1 MTQDELLKEL
11 KALQNENNKLKSKLM
26 QTNLEDNTHGES
38 PAQGPDSFRNERS
51 SSIRID
57 AAETSW
63 MSTFPTSGMSL
74 GALNIPEC
82 SPSDGE
88 TEIDRKAYEHWR
100 KILDASLDLMKSTD
114 ERTKIGIF
122 KIKAGAKLLEVFEST
137 KTSPGMPD
145 EILEPYGNA
154 IARLNEYFGSRT
166 YMMSQR
172 SKLLNM
178 TQRKDESSVQF
189 VRRVGAATKLCG
201 YLESE
206 EMESVMRTIT
216 KGALDSRVRKLAH
229 RNWVRQGSIKDL
241 VDAVQDS
248 EIEKLNE
255 EEFMKTQQRN
265 SASSSGAAVIAAVER
280 YSHVPS
286 FRQGGFNGD
295 RPGWNQAGKRVAYR
309 GRRGGNTR
317 TFSGRIPAAV
327 QTRQC
332 WRCSSVYH
340 SASECPVV
348 NKVCHKCQ
356 TKGHI
361 ARMCTSE
368 SGFRGIKRRL
378 QSEQV
383 QNSLS
388 KESRRISMVNEHD
401 EHAEEK
407 EAKVFSDTDSND

>member
-1 MTQDELLKEL
+1 MDDLDTPGLNNGAAESSGRGNSKMTEDELLKEL

-178 TQRKDESSVQF
+178 TQK
-189 VRRVGAATKLCG
+189 
-201 YLESE
+201 
-206 EMESVMRTIT
+206 
-216 KGALDSRVRKLAH
+216 
-229 RNWVRQGSIKDL
+229 
-241 VDAVQDS
+241 
-248 EIEKLNE
+248 
-255 EEFMKTQQRN
+255 FM
-265 SASSSGAAVIAAVER
+265 
-280 YSHVPS
+280 
-286 FRQGGFNGD
+286 
-295 RPGWNQAGKRVAYR
+295 
-309 GRRGGNTR
+309 
-317 TFSGRIPAAV
+317 
-327 QTRQC
+327 
-332 WRCSSVYH
+332 
-340 SASECPVV
+340 
-348 NKVCHKCQ
+348 
-356 TKGHI
+356 
-361 ARMCTSE
+361 
-368 SGFRGIKRRL
+368 
-378 QSEQV
+378 
-383 QNSLS
+383 
-388 KESRRISMVNEHD
+388 
-401 EHAEEK
+401 
-407 EAKVFSDTDSND
+407 